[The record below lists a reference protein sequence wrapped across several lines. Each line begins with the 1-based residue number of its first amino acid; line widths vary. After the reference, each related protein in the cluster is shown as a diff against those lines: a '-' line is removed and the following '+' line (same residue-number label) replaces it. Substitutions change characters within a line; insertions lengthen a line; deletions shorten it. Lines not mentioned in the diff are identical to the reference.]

1 MPDFRKGYL
10 AAPDRYA
17 TMEYRRC
24 GNSGLKLSALSLGM
38 WHNFG
43 NLAPYAQMRDIV
55 CTAFD
60 HGITHFD
67 LANNYGPEYG
77 EAERNMCRL
86 LRDYL
91 RPYRDELV
99 ISTKAGYDMRPGP
112 YGDHGSRKY
121 LLASLDQSLERMGLD
136 YVDIFY
142 QPNGFG
148 DPAR

>member
-17 TMEYRRC
+17 TMKYRRC

-43 NLAPYAQMRDIV
+43 NLTPYAQMRDIV

-60 HGITHFD
+60 HGVTHFD

-77 EAERNMCRL
+77 EA
-86 LRDYL
+86 
-91 RPYRDELV
+91 
-99 ISTKAGYDMRPGP
+99 
-112 YGDHGSRKY
+112 
-121 LLASLDQSLERMGLD
+121 
-136 YVDIFY
+136 
-142 QPNGFG
+142 
-148 DPAR
+148 